1 MPGWFC
7 IPLKWGDSCSGGGGP
22 ESRGGGGGGPPGPRG
37 RAPGRRSGGVRGG
50 AATVASE
57 RGAGERGPEAAAAE
71 AGEWRR
77 RRRWRWWRRWRRWRR
92 EPRGG
97 CSCHEPRGRG
107 GPRGRGAAG
116 ALRPGFAC
124 SGTHLPLPLF
134 SSSLASLARLQGA
147 EVAAVTAPAGGCS
160 GRAARCRAPSLRR
173 TPVALVSGVRASA
186 EGARPGAGWGAGA
199 RSRRRKGEPEVGAGA
214 PRPRRASTVT
224 LASLS
229 ASLNLVHWDS
239 EMGAT

>member
-7 IPLKWGDSCSGGGGP
+7 ISLKWGDSCSGGGGP
-22 ESRGGGGGGPPGPRG
+22 ESRGGGGGPPGPRG
-37 RAPGRRSGGVRGG
+37 RAPGRRSGGVHGG

-57 RGAGERGPEAAAAE
+57 RSAGERGPEAVAAE
-71 AGEWRR
+71 AGEW
-77 RRRWRWWRRWRRWRR
+77 RWRRWRR

-107 GPRGRGAAG
+107 GPRGRGAA
-116 ALRPGFAC
+116 ATLRPGSAC

-134 SSSLASLARLQGA
+134 SSSPAGLARLQGA
-147 EVAAVTAPAGGCS
+147 EVAAVRAPAGGCL

-186 EGARPGAGWGAGA
+186 EGARPRAGWGVDAP
-199 RSRRRKGEPEVGAGA
+199 SRRRKGEPEVGAGA
-214 PRPRRASTVT
+214 PLPRRASTVT
-224 LASLS
+224 LASPS
-229 ASLNLVHWDS
+229 ASLNLVRRDS